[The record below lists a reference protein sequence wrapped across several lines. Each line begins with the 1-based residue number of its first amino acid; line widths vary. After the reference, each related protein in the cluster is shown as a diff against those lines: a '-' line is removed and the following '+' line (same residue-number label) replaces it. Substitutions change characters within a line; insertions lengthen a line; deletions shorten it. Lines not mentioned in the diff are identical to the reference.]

1 MTPRAAVSL
10 KETRYVKE
18 LARAKQPSAASP
30 KSVSAIERI
39 LVKKSKQVE
48 IRFSVWHG
56 AKMMTKALMLPEA
69 ELLPLLLAAVRGHVF
84 SEEFL
89 AGLRQA
95 LATGDAGGAESVADD
110 APEMMRVEAH
120 FHALIRAR
128 AGEAVRAAGLT
139 LPSLSADAGTQDEP
153 GWFPIDGMHGGFN
166 YWWDPSSKRLRLMTE
181 SWSRVVAGS
190 GQLHEVTAAGSRLLG
205 EGFV

>member
-1 MTPRAAVSL
+1 MSP
-10 KETRYVKE
+10 
-18 LARAKQPSAASP
+18 RAKQPVKETTEARQPSASSP
-30 KSVSAIERI
+30 KAVSAIERI
-39 LVKKSKQVE
+39 VVKKSKRTE
-48 IRFSVWHG
+48 IRFSSWQG
-56 AKMMTKALMLPEA
+56 AKMMPKPLALPES
-69 ELLPLLLAAVRGHVF
+69 ELLPLLSQAIRREVF

-95 LATGDAGGAESVADD
+95 LATGEADAPEALADD
-110 APEMMRVEAH
+110 APEMLRVQAH

-128 AGEAVRAAGLT
+128 AGEAVRASGVT
-139 LPSLSADAGTQDEP
+139 LPALGADAGTQDDP
-153 GWFPIDGMHGGFN
+153 AWFPIEGMHGGFK

-190 GQLHEVTAAGSRLLG
+190 GQLHEVTAGGSLLLG